1 MKKIFWTS
9 IVWIALVIL
18 FWAYVRLFNPE
29 LGTKISYCFLNTS
42 NTTTQT
48 WIVDY
53 SADITTINTQLLDI
67 QDKVENILQT
77 LGTSNELPGLPVAPT
92 SNVTNTATPY
102 DAINPLIQ
110 Q

>member
-29 LGTKISYCFLNTS
+29 LGAKISYCFLETPDAV
-42 NTTTQT
+42 TQT
-48 WIVDY
+48 GTVDY
-53 SADITTINTQLLDI
+53 SEDIVKINEQLVEI
-67 QDKVENILQT
+67 KDKVENIMET
-77 LGTSNELPGLPVAPT
+77 LGASTPVAPT
-92 SNVTNTATPY
+92 TPS
-102 DAINPLIQ
+102 APIVNPLLQ

>member
-29 LGTKISYCFLNTS
+29 LGAKISYCFLDTS
-42 NTTTQT
+42 DTTVQT
-48 WIVDY
+48 WTVDY
-53 SADITTINTQLLDI
+53 SADIAVINVQLLDI
-67 QDKVENILQT
+67 QDKVENILKA
-77 LGTSNELPGLPVAPT
+77 LGASDAIVTPTPTNPVAPLL
-92 SNVTNTATPY
+92 NTP
-102 DAINPLIQ
+102 IQ